1 MMTHDT
7 IELAIS
13 TLTDRIMNL
22 QVNLPADLEAIIKK
36 RAEQAGVDLPTYVL
50 LTLRASGEDTSN
62 PNPVT
67 DEQFA
72 ASLHRLA
79 AIHANSNPNFDD
91 SRESIYAGR
100 GE

>member
-1 MMTHDT
+1 MTHDT

-13 TLTDRIMNL
+13 TLTGRIMNL

-36 RAEQAGVDLPTYVL
+36 RAEQAGVDLPTYIL
-50 LTLRASGEDTSN
+50 LTLRASGEDASN
-62 PNPVT
+62 PKPVS

-79 AIHANSNPNFDD
+79 AIHANANPNFDD

>member
-1 MMTHDT
+1 MITHDT
-7 IELAIS
+7 IALAIS
-13 TLTDRIMNL
+13 ILRDQLMNL
-22 QVNLPADLEAIIKK
+22 QVNLPADLEAMIKK

-50 LTLRASGEDTSN
+50 QTLRASGDEAGNSN
-62 PNPVT
+62 PVS

-79 AIHANSNPNFDD
+79 AIHANANPNFDD

>member
-1 MMTHDT
+1 
-7 IELAIS
+7 
-13 TLTDRIMNL
+13 MNL

-36 RAEQAGVDLPTYVL
+36 RAEQTGVDLPTYVL
-50 LTLRASGEDTSN
+50 LTLRASGEDTAN

-79 AIHANSNPNFDD
+79 AIHANSNPNFEN
-91 SRESIYAGR
+91 SRESICAGR